1 MCAPCNLLLGMMY
14 LTISGQGKVF
24 SLWLEHRVDSQRSV
38 VLKDVLSLYELY
50 VYSALYIKKSK
61 VFCPLLPKPIFTPL
75 RVILPLYK
83 LNFIML

>member
-1 MCAPCNLLLGMMY
+1 MRAPCNLLLGMMC
-14 LTISGQGKVF
+14 LTIWGRGKVF
-24 SLWLEHRVDSQRSV
+24 SLLLEHGVDSQRSA

-50 VYSALYIKKSK
+50 VYSALYLKKSK

-75 RVILPLYK
+75 GVVLPLYK